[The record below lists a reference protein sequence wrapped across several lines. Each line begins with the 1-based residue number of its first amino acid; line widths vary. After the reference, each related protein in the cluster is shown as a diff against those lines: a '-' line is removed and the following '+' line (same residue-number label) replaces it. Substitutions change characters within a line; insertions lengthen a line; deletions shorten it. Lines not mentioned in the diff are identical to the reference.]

1 MRSLKPLDI
10 DDKEKNRLINIIDNK
25 NDRYDS
31 SIVTACLI
39 IYYYNYYMDIN
50 KIIEELGV
58 CRKTIFNHIKQYRE
72 DKYYM
77 FKIKNTTELNK
88 YRNDIRKNF
97 KDNPVRS
104 YREAVI
110 RIESITGVKRS
121 LPQVYNFLSQDDNY
135 YFKNNDG
142 NYTKS
147 GEPNTKRKNTYLYQ
161 HLEKIGNYI
170 EQNPSADEEVVINR
184 IKNKFPEIKEED
196 YEILKA
202 LSDYLPF

>member
-1 MRSLKPLDI
+1 MYIQTVFITKGL
-10 DDKEKNRLINIIDNK
+10 NK

-31 SIVTACLI
+31 SIVKACEI

-50 KIIEELGV
+50 KIIKDLYV

-77 FKIKNTTELNK
+77 FKLKNSSELNK
-88 YRNDIRKNF
+88 YKDEIKKNF

-104 YREAVI
+104 FREAAV
-110 RIESITGVKRS
+110 RIKDITGTKRS
-121 LPQVYNFLSQDDNY
+121 LPQIYNFLSKENNY
-135 YFKNNDG
+135 YIKNNDG
-142 NYTKS
+142 YYTKN

-161 HLEKIGNYI
+161 HLEEIGNYI
-170 EQNPSADEEVVINR
+170 EQNQSADEEIVINR

-196 YEILKA
+196 NEILKA
-202 LSDYLPF
+202 LRDYLPF

>member
-1 MRSLKPLDI
+1 
-10 DDKEKNRLINIIDNK
+10 
-25 NDRYDS
+25 
-31 SIVTACLI
+31 
-39 IYYYNYYMDIN
+39 
-50 KIIEELGV
+50 
-58 CRKTIFNHIKQYRE
+58 
-72 DKYYM
+72 M

-104 YREAVI
+104 YREAVT

-161 HLEKIGNYI
+161 HLEEIGNYI